1 MSPSTRSMTV
11 WTVYVLLLGAV
22 LLFIPNVLLSIFQ
35 IEETDEVWI
44 RIIGLLLIGYGA
56 YYWTAVQAEF
66 IAMYRMSVWVRWGI
80 VVGLVTLAFTV
91 GPWQLVLFASFDFLG
106 GLWTMLTLR
115 SESAATT

>member
-44 RIIGLLLIGYGA
+44 RVVGVVVLILGFYYSQAARKGLEDFFRLTVFGRTALLLFFIGFVVAGFAPPVLILFGVIDFAGA
-56 YYWTAVQAEF
+56 MWTGH
-66 IAMYRMSVWVRWGI
+66 S
-80 VVGLVTLAFTV
+80 
-91 GPWQLVLFASFDFLG
+91 
-106 GLWTMLTLR
+106 LR
-115 SESAATT
+115 LEARP